1 MLQKGIVRKRTRS
14 FYYVD
19 CEGETRLCRVKG
31 NLFQASRYDEK
42 IAVGDQVEI
51 DLDASEDAGWIHK
64 SFLEKVGFREI
75 FLNDNWNK

>member
-19 CEGETRLCRVKG
+19 CEGDTRLCRVKG
-31 NLFQASRYDEK
+31 NLFQESRYDEK
-42 IAVGDQVEI
+42 IAVGDMVEI
-51 DLDASEDAGWIHK
+51 DLDAPKTPVGYTK

-75 FLNDNWNK
+75 FLNDNWNR